1 MPKVKKIDTSKLP
14 AKGDGKRLP
23 GLPVEILIPSGYCP
37 VKLTEVTRPGIKKWI
52 EQIDTHIEPWET
64 MNESAYC
71 YWLRDSLNI
80 FSGEY
85 AAATLYVKE
94 ICEKREKK
102 RLKHA
107 EQLLKEQ
114 ETQES

>member
-1 MPKVKKIDTSKLP
+1 MPRVKKIDTSKLP
-14 AKGDGKRLP
+14 SKDDTKRLP

-52 EQIDTHIEPWET
+52 DQIDTHIEPWET

-71 YWLRDSLNI
+71 YWLRDSMNI
-80 FSGEY
+80 F
-85 AAATLYVKE
+85 
-94 ICEKREKK
+94 CEKRERK
-102 RLKHA
+102 RLKNA

-114 ETQES
+114 ENQES